1 MRSIK
6 YILLLGVICIVS
18 LGFYVGH
25 VLSFDK
31 IKFVVDTKKG
41 DPNEEVVQKMEVR
54 LSEWGQNPNEYGIS
68 MNGNVTQRNKSK
80 FSFIFSDE
88 SGWSDAPRSFQQF
101 IWKND
106 THVFT
111 QDSITYGI
119 NRVNDDKLEL
129 QYWNA
134 QTKKLVSA
142 KIKVPKTQM
151 NKQLRYSPFQR
162 TADMLLIDSSTLSK
176 EIEREHIYQIDLT
189 KKSMTK
195 IKLPDRLGKG
205 DTIRSFY
212 DGKMIVDQE
221 RELEYPDDFLT
232 ETVVKDG
239 KQTKILKEFDD
250 IYASYVINDGKYI
263 IGLEDSI
270 EEPSDEKKL
279 EWQIYNL
286 ESNKSSAKSIQFDSI
301 ASDEDFGY
309 TNISVDHDHIYFAYK
324 TKKDEVKSLVIDPL
338 TSEIVYEANIYKKDS
353 KNNIY
358 LNEVT
363 IN

>member
-6 YILLLGVICIVS
+6 YVLLLGVICIVS

-68 MNGNVTQRNKSK
+68 MNGNVRQYSKSK
-80 FSFIFSDE
+80 LSFIFSDE
-88 SGWSDAPRSFQQF
+88 SSWSDAPRSFQQF
-101 IWKND
+101 IWKNN
-106 THVFT
+106 TYFFT
-111 QDSITYGI
+111 KDSVTYGL
-119 NRVNDDKLEL
+119 NKLNNEELEL
-129 QYWNA
+129 KYWNA
-134 QTKKLVSA
+134 LDNKLTSMT
-142 KIKVPKTQM
+142 IKLPATQM
-151 NKQLRYSPFQR
+151 KEKLRFSPFQR
-162 TADMLLIDSSTLSK
+162 TSDMLLIDSTTLSK
-176 EIEREHIYQIDLT
+176 QIEREHIYQIDLK

-205 DTIRSFY
+205 DAIRSFY

-221 RELEYPDDFLT
+221 RELESPDHFLT

-239 KQTKILKEFDD
+239 KQTKTLKEFDKV
-250 IYASYVINDGKYI
+250 YASYVINDGKYI

-279 EWQIYNL
+279 EWKVYDL
-286 ESNKSSAKSIQFDSI
+286 ESNQLSAKSIQFDSI

-309 TNISVDHDHIYFAYK
+309 TNISVGHDHIYFAYK
-324 TKKDEVKSLVIDPL
+324 TKKDEVKSVVIDPL
-338 TSEIVYEANIYKKDS
+338 TSEIIYEANIQKQGS

-358 LNEVT
+358 LNEVVT
-363 IN
+363 N